1 VRRPERRRI
10 GALLALAAT
19 ILVAASSARADQA
32 PQQKLQSVEQQLD
45 QNRSHQDALS
55 RQADALAGELA
66 TLRADSVQAA
76 EAAQTHER
84 ALSDLEAQLAA
95 LGADEAGKKSTI
107 DRDRAREADLLA
119 ALARLARNPPEA
131 LAFGPAAPEDA
142 IRTGMLL
149 GETVPRLE
157 AEAQSLRIELG
168 DLRRLRAEI
177 ARKRQATEAEQQA
190 LTAENAR
197 LDTLIQRKSLLR
209 DQTLQSA
216 EETGQ
221 RMQQLSAQAADL
233 HELIERLEAE
243 RKAREE
249 AAQREAERKAREE
262 AALREADRRAEAERK
277 SRLAT
282 IPSIEPSAGSSR
294 TLEVTA
300 PAPLRLDPSKPKTI
314 RSFTKA
320 RGQVVFPASGIL
332 LSRYGEPNEFGISSK
347 GLTVATRPGAVVV
360 APFDG
365 QIEFA
370 GPFKGYG
377 QILIIQHGDG
387 YHSLIAGL
395 DRIDGTVGD
404 WLVSGEPVGA
414 MAPGEPKPRLYL
426 ELRHNGQP
434 INPLPWLATRDEK
447 VSG

>member
-1 VRRPERRRI
+1 M
-10 GALLALAAT
+10 ASATAA
-19 ILVAASSARADQA
+19 AEQA

-45 QNRSHQDALS
+45 QSKNRQDALAK
-55 RQADALAGELA
+55 QADALASELA

-76 EAAQTHER
+76 EAAQSHER
-84 ALSDLEAQLAA
+84 TLSDLETQLASLA
-95 LGADEAGKKSTI
+95 ADETAKKSII
-107 DRDRAREADLLA
+107 DRDRGHEADLLA

-131 LAFGPAAPEDA
+131 LAFGPAAPADA

-149 GETVPRLE
+149 GATVPRLE
-157 AEAQSLRIELG
+157 AEAQSLRVELG

-177 ARKRQATEAEQQA
+177 ARKRQATEAEQKA
-190 LTAENAR
+190 LAAENAR
-197 LDTLIQRKSLLR
+197 LDTLIQRKSALR

-216 EETGQ
+216 AETGQ
-221 RMQQLSAQAADL
+221 RMQQLSAQASDL
-233 HELIERLEAE
+233 HELIDRLEAE

-249 AAQREAERKAREE
+249 AARLEAEKRAEAEQREAE
-262 AALREADRRAEAERK
+262 RRAEAERK
-277 SRLAT
+277 ARLAA
-282 IPSIEPSAGSSR
+282 IPSIEPSAGS
-294 TLEVTA
+294 THPLEVTA
-300 PAPLRLDPSKPKTI
+300 PTPLRLDPSKPKTI

-320 RGQVVFPASGIL
+320 RGQVVFPASGVL

-347 GLTVATRPGAVVV
+347 GLTVVTRPGAIVV

-387 YHSLIAGL
+387 YHSLLAGL

-404 WLVSGEPVGA
+404 WLVSGEPVGT
-414 MAPGEPKPRLYL
+414 MAPDEPKPRLYL